1 MDIKILFRRG
11 VSALFIAAILLINA
25 VTHAEVFTAEG
36 TYVMSEFE
44 TLYIAK
50 ERAKAVA
57 LRSAAEQARRYV
69 TSYAAGNNFN
79 LDSDS
84 AELIAVNV
92 IKSAAEPKFKVKN
105 MTIRVTVKAQI
116 DDSDIAP
123 WLYRDLHENIIQYK
137 ALRRGEDKQAKS
149 IDDLKRQP
157 ADTSQDKEQLAP
169 KFAEADKIFLSH
181 QKLHDALKLYNKGDF
196 DGTIR
201 LCDEAI
207 ALNPQYNFS
216 YNNRALAL
224 IGLEQYEQ
232 AIKDF
237 DTSIRLNP
245 SCFNAYNNRGA
256 VYRRLNQYE
265 KALDDHT
272 NAIKIKPDF
281 DDLYFNRG
289 VDYYCLGEYERA
301 IADFD
306 KALELK
312 PNCTQAEEY
321 RERCLRALG
330 KL

>member
-157 ADTSQDKEQLAP
+157 ADTPQDKEQLAP

>member
-123 WLYRDLHENIIQYK
+123 WLYRNLHENIIQYK

-157 ADTSQDKEQLAP
+157 ADTPQDKEQLAP